1 MDNDCFAEWLDMML
15 EYGGDSYDFFNPDDL
30 TEKQKIIIDALD
42 TVCHIGGNLEKG
54 IKHLKEKYPDNT
66 NAFNHKGWGQKGR
79 GNPIDSIGFKRVIVD
94 LVEREK
100 LNCNNYDNA
109 CYSLSE
115 KIGGD
120 TEILY
125 AKISKYKTAVK
136 AYDKEIDKQFE
147 GREKKDNII
156 LFRQS
161 GEIFS
166 YLLELQNK
174 LAASGLTKLE
184 KYLYDHA
191 DKLYRERNVFL
202 R

>member
-1 MDNDCFAEWLDMML
+1 ML
-15 EYGGDSYDFFNPDDL
+15 
-30 TEKQKIIIDALD
+30 
-42 TVCHIGGNLEKG
+42 
-54 IKHLKEKYPDNT
+54 LKP
-66 NAFNHKGWGQKGR
+66 GWGQKGR